1 MSVQQNH
8 GIPFVALLLSVPYQ
22 NKFYKGGDN
31 ELPYVDIVWQRM
43 TTQRKDTM
51 LSQFLEKFVSVMA

>member
-22 NKFYKGGDN
+22 NKVYKGGDN